1 MISRADNI
9 ITVQGNATIDN
20 VAEITQ
26 KGTALLEDPHP
37 QLVIDL
43 SRLTEVDSSA
53 VAMLLEWQ
61 RATKDYDKPVQYTG
75 VPRSLEG
82 LIDLY
87 GLSDFIPRTNPL
99 SKPVPI

>member
-9 ITVQGNATIDN
+9 ITVQGSVTIDN

-26 KGTALLEDPHP
+26 EGAALLEDPHP

-61 RATKDYDKPVQYTG
+61 RTTKDYDKPVQYTG
-75 VPRSLEG
+75 VPSSLEG

-87 GLSDFIPRTNPL
+87 GLSDFIPRTDPL
-99 SKPVPI
+99 SKPDPT